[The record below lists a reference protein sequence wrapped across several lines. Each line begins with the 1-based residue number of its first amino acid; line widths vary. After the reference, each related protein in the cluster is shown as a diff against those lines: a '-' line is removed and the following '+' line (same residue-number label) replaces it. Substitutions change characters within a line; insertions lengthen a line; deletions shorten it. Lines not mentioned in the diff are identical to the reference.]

1 MRTLQESACWSIIYI
16 ELEKKEASMTLL
28 PPKKS
33 LFSILT
39 ILFVT
44 LTLSIPAT
52 ANIGDWGMVQH
63 FNKLKEMAESG
74 KVQAMYDVGKLYER
88 GRGVNKN
95 RIKAAEW
102 FQKAALSGHAS
113 AQARLGILY
122 FEGRGVNQDYNK
134 ALRLLNAA
142 AKQKIPSAYYQL
154 ANMYELGTGVKQ
166 DLYKSIAWYQKAK
179 QSGYYL
185 AEDKIKRLQK
195 RLHTGAVNN
204 KSTQS
209 SKSALPLIQT
219 LLKGRWLK
227 SKVAVGYLPSIITNC
242 SKNSYS
248 AIRCISTSQERSTG
262 TEIITYNTES
272 IITATSAK
280 SFNIVYTNNVL
291 EVSPLASVDG
301 DGQTIKKSS
310 SRIKK
315 GKQGKKRKLTC
326 KLKNNKTLTCSKSS
340 STFILVSRQ

>member
-1 MRTLQESACWSIIYI
+1 
-16 ELEKKEASMTLL
+16 MTDFRL
-28 PPKKS
+28 KKS

-44 LTLSIPAT
+44 LTLSVPAT

-63 FNKLKEMAESG
+63 FNKQKEMAEGG

-102 FQKAALSGHAS
+102 FQKAALAGHAS

-122 FEGRGVNQDYNK
+122 FEGRGVNQDYKK
-134 ALRLLNAA
+134 ALKLLNAA
-142 AKQKIPSAYYQL
+142 AKQKVPSAYYQL
-154 ANMYELGTGVKQ
+154 ANMHELGTGVKQ
-166 DLYKSIAWYQKAK
+166 DLYKSIAWYKKAK

-209 SKSALPLIQT
+209 IKSALPLIQT

-227 SKVAVGYLPSIITNC
+227 SKVAVGYLPSIITRC
-242 SKNSYS
+242 SKKSNS

-272 IITATSAK
+272 IVTATSTK
-280 SFNIVYTNNVL
+280 SFNIMYSNKVL

-310 SRIKK
+310 SRIKI

-340 STFILVSRQ
+340 TTFTLVSR

>member
-1 MRTLQESACWSIIYI
+1 
-16 ELEKKEASMTLL
+16 MTGL
-28 PPKKS
+28 PPKKT
-33 LFSILT
+33 LFSMLI

-44 LTLSIPAT
+44 LTLPIPAT
-52 ANIGDWGMVQH
+52 ANIADWGMVQH
-63 FNKLKEMAESG
+63 FNKQKKLAESG

-95 RIKAAEW
+95 RTKAAEW
-102 FQKAALSGHAS
+102 FQKAALAGHAS
-113 AQARLGILY
+113 AQAQLGILY
-122 FEGRGVNQDYNK
+122 FEGRGVNQDYKK
-134 ALRLLNAA
+134 ALKLLNAA
-142 AKQKIPSAYYQL
+142 AKQKVPSAYYQL

-166 DLYKSIAWYQKAK
+166 DLYKSIALYQKAK

-204 KSTQS
+204 NPSVQS
-209 SKSALPLIQT
+209 SNKIGKSALPLIQT
-219 LLKGRWLK
+219 LLRGRWLK

-242 SKNSYS
+242 SKDSGN

-272 IITATSAK
+272 IITATSTK
-280 SFNIVYTNNVL
+280 SFNIIYTNNVL
-291 EVSPLASVDG
+291 EVSPLAAMDG

-310 SRIKK
+310 SRIKI
-315 GKQGKKRKLTC
+315 GKQGKKRKLSC
-326 KLKNNKTLTCSKSS
+326 KLKNNKTLTCSKNS
-340 STFILVSRQ
+340 STFILVSR